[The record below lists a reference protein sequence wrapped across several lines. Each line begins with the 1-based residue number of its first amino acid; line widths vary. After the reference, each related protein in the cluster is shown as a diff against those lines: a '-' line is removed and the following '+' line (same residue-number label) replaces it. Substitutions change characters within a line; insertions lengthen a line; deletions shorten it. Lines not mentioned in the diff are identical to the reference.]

1 MEKHEKTTF
10 KTVCTRSRALAVIA
24 VVLCIN
30 LCLSFVNP
38 FRKTNIQELPH
49 DHSWLSWTTRDFAGQ
64 QQASDIV
71 FLGSSLL
78 LHPLCQLDAHYLKR
92 PMDYVDHHR
101 QNYTEDKVK
110 EKFGTKSPLCFT
122 FAMPGSLISDDWII
136 MDSLLK
142 GERKPKIVVL
152 GISVRDFIDNKVRC
166 PGATPT
172 FKYLSKLI
180 DLDSILDLALPNLTD
195 RTDYAIGKVAYLW
208 GVKPGVQTY
217 LSEKVRSIT
226 PAIGYKGK
234 RFTDEELEKLLTVD
248 INSEL
253 ERGMLVEP
261 PDREREFEDNT
272 AEYSAR
278 YKTRHENLFKLEKT
292 FFEKLLVTAEEHNI
306 RLVVINMPL
315 TSLNV
320 KLMPPGLYDEYLDTV
335 RGLTEKHGFLF
346 ANFNDDTKFP
356 SSLFYDTAHMNSS
369 GGKRFVDAVIE
380 LISQDKICTTRLS
393 NDTASGIANSGIIK

>member
-1 MEKHEKTTF
+1 MEKKPNTLKTI
-10 KTVCTRSRALAVIA
+10 CTRSRALAVIA

-30 LCLSFVNP
+30 IGLSFINP
-38 FRKTNIQELPH
+38 LRKTNIQELPH

-64 QQASDIV
+64 QQASDVV

-78 LHPLCQLDAHYLKR
+78 LHPLCQLDAHFLKR

-101 QNYTEDKVK
+101 QSYSEHKLK
-110 EKFGTKSPLCFT
+110 ERFGAKNPLCFT
-122 FAMPGSLISDDWII
+122 FAMPGSMISDDWII
-136 MDSLLK
+136 MDTLLK
-142 GERKPKIVVL
+142 GERKPKVVVL

-166 PGATPT
+166 PGSTPT

-180 DLDSILDLALPNLTD
+180 DLDSILDLALPKLTD
-195 RTDYAIGKVAYLW
+195 RTDYVIGKVAYLW

-217 LSEKVRSIT
+217 LSEKVRTVS
-226 PAIGYKGK
+226 PPLASRGK
-234 RFTDEELEKLLTVD
+234 KFTDKELEKLLTVD

-261 PDREREFEDNT
+261 PDRDREFEDNT

-278 YKTRHENLFKLEKT
+278 YKTRHEDLFKLEKT
-292 FFEKLLVTAEEHNI
+292 FFEKLLVSAEKNDI
-306 RLVVINMPL
+306 RLVVVNMPL

-320 KLMPPGLYDEYLDTV
+320 KLMPPGVYDEYLETV

-369 GGKRFVDAVIE
+369 GGKRFVDAVID
-380 LISQDKICTTRLS
+380 LISHDNICATRLTG
-393 NDTASGIANSGIIK
+393 DTASGIANTGTDL